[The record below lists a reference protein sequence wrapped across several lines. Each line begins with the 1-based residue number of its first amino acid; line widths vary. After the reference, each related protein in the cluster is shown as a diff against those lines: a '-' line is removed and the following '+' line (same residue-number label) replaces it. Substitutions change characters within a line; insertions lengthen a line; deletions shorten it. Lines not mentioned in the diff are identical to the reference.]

1 MLNYTP
7 CEIKLRKARS
17 FDISSNLFDLKKSFT
32 RLKKKK
38 KMEMTRYDNVLR
50 LILFQKEFYFN
61 YLKKR
66 QSILTLILLAIK
78 RRKKLLILQCFI

>member
-1 MLNYTP
+1 MFPKVYLIQKTLHM
-7 CEIKLRKARS
+7 I
-17 FDISSNLFDLKKSFT
+17 
-32 RLKKKK
+32 K
-38 KMEMTRYDNVLR
+38 KMEMKRHDNVLR

-78 RRKKLLILQCFI
+78 QRKKLLILQCIIRKILNEKNKKRTIRSC